1 MIRTVAIQI
10 GASPEKIWELLA
22 LDRWVEWDEGS
33 QKLVKRVDF
42 LSEIRNP
49 EDKYRVGT
57 TANLI
62 DKNDKVYLASEVI
75 ESLENKKLVY
85 RLHADSHPFVHQI
98 AQTFALEPIERGT
111 KLTLVMD
118 YEKLGWGILG
128 KAIIKSMTSGKG
140 TEKQLENLKR
150 ILEK

>member
-1 MIRTVAIQI
+1 MIRTVAIEI
-10 GASPEKIWELLA
+10 GASPEKVWELLA
-22 LDRWVEWDEGS
+22 LDGLAEWDEGT
-33 QKLVKRVDF
+33 QKLVKRVDY
-42 LSEIRNP
+42 LSEIRTP
-49 EDKYRVGT
+49 KDKYRVGT

-62 DKNDKVYLASEVI
+62 DKNDQVYLASEVI

-85 RLHADSHPFVHQI
+85 RLLAEAHPFVHQF

-140 TEKQLENLKR
+140 PERQLENLKS